1 MINKSNKTTRMSS
14 TTYNPDKLPLEF
26 TSKKTITRGKASANN
41 KALKPEGAKDI
52 FSIMLV

>member
-1 MINKSNKTTRMSS
+1 MINKSKITTRISN

-26 TSKKTITRGKASANN
+26 TSKKTIIRGKASANN
-41 KALKPEGAKDI
+41 RALKPEGAKFN

>member
-41 KALKPEGAKDI
+41 KALKPEGAKFN